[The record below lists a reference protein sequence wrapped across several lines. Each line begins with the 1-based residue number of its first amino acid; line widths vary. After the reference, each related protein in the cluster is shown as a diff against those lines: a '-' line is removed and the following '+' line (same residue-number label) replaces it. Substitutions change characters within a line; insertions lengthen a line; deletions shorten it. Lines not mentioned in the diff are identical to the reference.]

1 MVVLAAAIVT
11 KSGKAVI
18 SRQFREMQR
27 SRIEGLLASFP
38 KLTSTGHQHTTVE
51 TEHVR
56 YVYQP
61 LEELFMVL
69 ITNRQSNIL
78 QDIES
83 LHLFARVVTDICRS
97 CDEHD
102 ILRNAFELLC
112 AFDEI
117 ISEGYRENVNLSQ
130 VKSIIEM
137 ESHEERIQE
146 IIAKNKE
153 QEAKE
158 ELKRRAKQFEMQKK
172 EAQKRGQ
179 GFMQGNFSSQGNY
192 MGGRFSPA
200 LEPTVQTTIDSPAF
214 NSRSST
220 PPASSG
226 TKARG
231 MQLGRKPKS
240 TDLFEAIKTEV
251 EEPLLKS
258 SRSAASSTITKE
270 IEGVHVWI
278 EERVSMA
285 ANRDGGLEQM
295 EVRGVLTLR
304 VGDAANARVRLTL
317 QAADDPAINFKTH
330 PNVDKNAFKN
340 DKIVQMRDVSRP
352 FPVQQN
358 LEVVRWKFS
367 TRDETAVP
375 LSINCWPSPAG
386 DGTCDVNIEYELEAD
401 HLELRDV
408 VVSIPLPAEPAATVH
423 SADGSYF
430 VDRQRR
436 VLDWQL
442 PVINSSNKSGSLECN
457 VPGEDANGFFPVM
470 VSFVSERLIC
480 DVDVIEAHNLETDS
494 PAQITKEILLA
505 ADDYTIG

>member
-1 MVVLAAAIVT
+1 MVVLAASIVT

-38 KLTSTGHQHTTVE
+38 KLTSTGQQHTTVE

-61 LEELFMVL
+61 LEELFIVL

-158 ELKRRAKQFEMQKK
+158 ELKRRAKQFDMQKK

-179 GFMQGNFSSQGNY
+179 GFMQGNFSSQNNY

-200 LEPTVQTTIDSPAF
+200 LEPTVQTTMDSPYV
-214 NSRSST
+214 SRSST
-220 PPASSG
+220 PPAPSS
-226 TKARG
+226 KARG

-240 TDLFEAIKTEV
+240 SDLFEAIKTEV

-258 SRSAASSTITKE
+258 SRSSVSGGGMTKNP
-270 IEGVHVWI
+270 EGIHVNI
-278 EERVSMA
+278 EERVSLA
-285 ANRDGGLEQM
+285 ANKDGGLEQM

-304 VGDAANARVRLTL
+304 VGDGSSGRVRLTL

-330 PNVDKNAFKN
+330 PNVDKAVFKN
-340 DKIVQMRDVSRP
+340 EKAVQMRDTSRA
-352 FPVQQN
+352 FPVNQN
-358 LEVVRWKFS
+358 LEVVRWKFT

-375 LSINCWPSPAG
+375 LTINCWPSPAG
-386 DGTCDVNIEYELEAD
+386 DGSCDVNIEYELEAD
-401 HLELRDV
+401 QLELRDV
-408 VVSIPLPAEPAATVH
+408 VVSIPLPAEPSVTVH

-436 VLDWQL
+436 SLDWQL
-442 PVINSSNKSGSLECN
+442 PVINSSNKAGSLECN
-457 VPGEDANGFFPVM
+457 IPGEDVNGFFPVM

-480 DVDVIEAHNLETDS
+480 DVDVNDVQNLETDA
-494 PAQITKEILLA
+494 PAEFTKDILLS